1 MLVVT
6 WGNGLYMS
14 LRVAERLAA
23 DGIGCRVLDLRWLAP
38 LPIEEVAR
46 HAARS
51 AGSSSSTRRGARAAS
66 ARRSSAGSSSRV
78 STSRSSR
85 VAGQDSFIPLADAA
99 NLVLVSEDDIEAAI
113 RSSFRCRAGGSKDSR

>member
-23 DGIGCRVLDLRWLAP
+23 AGIGCRVVDLRWLAP

-46 HAARS
+46 HAREV
-51 AGSSSSTRRGARAAS
+51 GRVVVVDEM
-66 ARRSSAGSSSRV
+66 RRSGGVGEAVV
-78 STSRSSR
+78 SGLVESGVDVPIAR

-99 NLVLVSEDDIEAAI
+99 NLVLVSEDDIEQAI
-113 RSSFRCRAGGSKDSR
+113 RSLV